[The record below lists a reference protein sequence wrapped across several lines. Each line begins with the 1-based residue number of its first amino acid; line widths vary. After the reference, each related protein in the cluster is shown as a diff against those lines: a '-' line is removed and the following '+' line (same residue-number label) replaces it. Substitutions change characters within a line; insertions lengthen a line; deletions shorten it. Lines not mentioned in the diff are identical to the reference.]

1 MVHKLVLLICFF
13 SWLWLLAYVRITII
27 FFAHKQQI
35 VRLPDQ
41 RLKSPSESQLLFPDL
56 QVPLYSGVNGLFKY
70 DSSSST
76 HYCFI
81 PRPPGQHILFEQQLM
96 DFRKHYPGGIS
107 ILVVIPVSNS
117 AKFLADMINQLLHFT
132 EMIGHVRILFS
143 FGIRQ
148 SLDDT
153 YYEIYQITDALHLV
167 KIVNRVQFPDDLDD
181 WTRRTLV
188 EYMNDFKIA
197 VILRGVICAT
207 DLVHL
212 VIQAVENNADL
223 TCSLDIKFDS
233 GHRISTTSSA
243 LDFASRTPLSTEDL
257 LHASTLIQ
265 SRSCESSVQVLSFSS
280 LLSGNACILQNILS
294 NYTSRWLRSKDIWN
308 IARTWWLGQ
317 NSTGPRCLSRR
328 TSMVVWLCLWVQT
341 I

>member
-1 MVHKLVLLICFF
+1 
-13 SWLWLLAYVRITII
+13 
-27 FFAHKQQI
+27 
-35 VRLPDQ
+35 
-41 RLKSPSESQLLFPDL
+41 
-56 QVPLYSGVNGLFKY
+56 
-70 DSSSST
+70 
-76 HYCFI
+76 
-81 PRPPGQHILFEQQLM
+81 M

-294 NYTSRWLRSKDIWN
+294 NYTSSDKACRMSSKIMISPSTKSSPDLEDFRSAIE
-308 IARTWWLGQ
+308 LGFMDLQ
-317 NSTGPRCLSRR
+317 EYNYHKLK
-328 TSMVVWLCLWVQT
+328 WKEDD
-341 I
+341 